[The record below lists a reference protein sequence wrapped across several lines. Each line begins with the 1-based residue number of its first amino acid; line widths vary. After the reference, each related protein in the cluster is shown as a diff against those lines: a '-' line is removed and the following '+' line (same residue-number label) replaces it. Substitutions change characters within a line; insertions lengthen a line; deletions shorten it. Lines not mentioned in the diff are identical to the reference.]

1 MVNLRRTQ
9 RGNLVVEISSTK
21 RRGLVGRISIPD
33 PKDNLHDLTMA
44 VVKIVTYVN
53 AKYEDDMDIHAL
65 TLEAIHAY
73 RKLGDAVS
81 ARVGDDR
88 PPLEV
93 EPIMQ
98 GVDPRIRITVFC
110 QKRQGPCLT
119 TTLDPA
125 DRKKCVIAA
134 GALAEMV
141 NERFGE
147 QIDTDYIACLMDKWF
162 DTQNGKIIIGGGVG

>member
-1 MVNLRRTQ
+1 
-9 RGNLVVEISSTK
+9 
-21 RRGLVGRISIPD
+21 VGKIVIPD
-33 PKDNLHDLTMA
+33 PKENLHDLTMA

-53 AKYEDDMDIHAL
+53 AKHGDNLDIHTL

-110 QKRQGPCLT
+110 QKRQGPCSAM
-119 TTLDPA
+119 TLDPS

-134 GALAEMV
+134 GALAEHV
-141 NERFGE
+141 NEKYGE
-147 QIDTDYIACLMDKWF
+147 QIDVDYVACLMDKFF
-162 DTQNGKIIIGGGVG
+162 DSQTGKIIVGGTLG

>member
-21 RRGLVGRISIPD
+21 RRGLVGKIVIPD

-44 VVKIVTYVN
+44 VVKVVTYVN
-53 AKYEDDMDIHAL
+53 GKYEDDMDIHAL

-98 GVDPRIRITVFC
+98 GVEPRIRITVFC
-110 QKRQGPCLT
+110 QKRQGPCSAM
-119 TTLDPA
+119 TLDPS

-134 GALAEMV
+134 GALAEHV
-141 NERFGE
+141 NATYGE
-147 QIDTDYIACLMDKWF
+147 QLDPDAIACLMDAWF
-162 DTQNGKIIIGGGVG
+162 DAKAGKIIVGM